1 MKKYIFLISCMILLT
16 ACSTGVAT
24 DVEGASSTSENVPT
38 KSNSILKGMMGTYEI
53 TNTEFVSGDGY
64 NLTRLTLNYTNTT
77 ERPVIPNEAI
87 QLDFIL
93 EKETDVTIETL
104 GYFGNEIILDDETDD
119 TSPLYEARIM
129 SYKNIKPGATVE
141 INFKFSTG
149 SSSPSA
155 IKSPGNI
162 YLRNNTGSGINGNI
176 FEKVIVSIPE

>member
-1 MKKYIFLISCMILLT
+1 MKKYLFLISCIVLLT
-16 ACSTGVAT
+16 ACSTNIAT
-24 DVEGASSTSENVPT
+24 NIEDESSTSENVPT
-38 KSNSILKGMMGTYEI
+38 KSNSVLEGMMGTYEI

-64 NLTRLTLNYTNTT
+64 NLTRITLNYTNTT

-87 QLDFIL
+87 QTDFIL

-104 GYFGNEIILDDETDD
+104 GYFGNEIMLDDETDD
-119 TSPLYEARIM
+119 TTPLYEARIM

-149 SSSPSA
+149 SASPSA
-155 IKSPGNI
+155 IKSPENI

>member
-1 MKKYIFLISCMILLT
+1 MILLT

-24 DVEGASSTSENVPT
+24 DIEGASSTSENVPT
-38 KSNSILKGMMGTYEI
+38 KSNSVLKGMMGTYEI

-104 GYFGNEIILDDETDD
+104 GYFGNEVLLEDEAYD
-119 TSPLYEARIM
+119 TSPLY
-129 SYKNIKPGATVE
+129 
-141 INFKFSTG
+141 
-149 SSSPSA
+149 
-155 IKSPGNI
+155 
-162 YLRNNTGSGINGNI
+162 
-176 FEKVIVSIPE
+176 

>member
-1 MKKYIFLISCMILLT
+1 MKKYLFLISCMILLT

-24 DVEGASSTSENVPT
+24 DIEGASATSENVPT
-38 KSNSILKGMMGTYEI
+38 KSNSVLEGLMGSYEI
-53 TNTEFVSGDGY
+53 TNTEFVSGDGH

-87 QLDFIL
+87 QTDFIL

-104 GYFGNEIILDDETDD
+104 GYFGNEIILDDEGDD
-119 TSPLYEARIM
+119 TIPLYEARIM

-162 YLRNNTGSGINGNI
+162 YLRNNTGSGINGNT
-176 FEKVIVSIPE
+176 FEKLIVSIPE

>member
-1 MKKYIFLISCMILLT
+1 MKKYLFLISCMILLT
-16 ACSTGVAT
+16 ACSAGVAT
-24 DVEGASSTSENVPT
+24 DIEGASATSENVPT
-38 KSNSILKGMMGTYEI
+38 KSNSVLEGLMGSYEI
-53 TNTEFVSGDGY
+53 TNTEFVSGDGH

-87 QLDFIL
+87 QTDFIL

-104 GYFGNEIILDDETDD
+104 GYFGNEIILDDEGDD
-119 TSPLYEARIM
+119 TSPLYEARMM

-162 YLRNNTGSGINGNI
+162 YLRNNTGSGINGNT
-176 FEKVIVSIPE
+176 FEKLIVSIPE